1 MSRYI
6 VTILLALALSA
17 SLLVPKQIVRYRACC
32 YDSNGNLARHLCGC
46 NSDDKAPA
54 MSVKRTCCDPI
65 ITRFE
70 SNTKAPIVV
79 AQASFKYDAHFDLL
93 AQLPQTTLLEFST
106 DHGRIV
112 VWDTGPPRAVDILSL
127 HSRLNL

>member
-6 VTILLALALSA
+6 VTILLALALTA
-17 SLLVPKQIVRYRACC
+17 NLLVPKQIVSYSACC
-32 YDSNGNLARHLCGC
+32 YDSDGNLARHLCGC
-46 NSDDKAPA
+46 NSDSKEPA
-54 MSVKRTCCDPI
+54 MSVRRTCCDPI

-70 SNTKAPIVV
+70 SITKAPIVD
-79 AQASFKYDAHFDLL
+79 APASVKYDTHSDFL
-93 AQLPQTTLLEFST
+93 AQLPQTALLEYSA

-112 VWDTGPPRAVDILSL
+112 VWDTGPPHVGDTLSL